1 MFRAPYLLLFAL
13 ILAFSGAGCEQ
24 KKTAAQLNAEKE
36 KVWREQQRLKAAK
49 YYQDL
54 IDKFP
59 DSPHVAEAKTRLLA
73 LGPIAT
79 PKGATP
85 KPGGSPKP
93 SGSPKPGAAVAAA
106 SPKPKS

>member
-1 MFRAPYLLLFAL
+1 MFRASYLLLFACL
-13 ILAFSGAGCEQ
+13 IVFSGAACEQ
-24 KKTAAQLNAEKE
+24 KKTAAQINAERE
-36 KVWREQQRLKAAK
+36 KLWQQQQKVRAAK

-73 LGPIAT
+73 LGPVAT
-79 PKGATP
+79 PKAGVTA
-85 KPGGSPKP
+85 KPA
-93 SGSPKPGAAVAAA
+93 GSPKPGPSPNPAGAAA